1 MTDIRTSA
9 LQSPIDIAEY
19 LFRRLKQVGVNSCH
33 GVPGDYNLVALDY
46 VPKCGI
52 NWVGN
57 CNELN
62 AGYAADGYARGHRDC
77 CPRHDFWRWRTLGAE
92 RHCRIILVT
101 LPTTLTSSTLCVKL
115 TVINDIHSE
124 YVPVVH
130 IVGTPST
137 ISQANGMLLHH
148 TLGNGDFQVFAN
160 MSGYPKVAG
169 L

>member
-46 VPKCGI
+46 VPRCGI

-62 AGYAADGYARGHRDC
+62 AGYAADGYARVTGI
-77 CPRHDFWRWRTLGAE
+77 AA
-92 RHCRIILVT
+92 LVT
-101 LPTTLTSSTLCVKL
+101 TFG
-115 TVINDIHSE
+115 
-124 YVPVVH
+124 
-130 IVGTPST
+130 VGELSALNA
-137 ISQANGMLLHH
+137 I
-148 TLGNGDFQVFAN
+148 
-160 MSGYPKVAG
+160 AG
-169 L
+169 SYS